1 METTKKVMMETLEDS
16 IKTGDKNVVEALIE
30 LGISKDKVLE
40 KASELSN
47 VDMVAFALELGAKP
61 VLTEKA
67 LSNYEITEILLQ
79 NGANPNGEVIDA
91 PNDFSS
97 EFEGIRLPLQVVVD
111 CKTESE
117 AIKFAKLLI
126 SYGADVNARRPVRHN
141 RNRQSPFTNAIED
154 NKLKLVEFFIENGAN
169 LDEEYSSLYKAL
181 FENKLNMS
189 KLLIRHGCKIKV
201 ETYITITTNGITHI
215 PDIVFKVNEQKL
227 ITYQLDSDGT
237 TLTLIINRYGS
248 HLKKSTQDFIRT
260 TGLSSLSQEEINALH
275 EFVRQAK
282 LDTERNEAESERL
295 KAQKENEN
303 TNKMSE
309 SLKEQEMAKNE
320 LSQKL
325 SEILSR
331 KQSA

>member
-1 METTKKVMMETLEDS
+1 METTEKVMMETLEDA
-16 IKTGDKNVVEALIE
+16 IKNNDKNVIEALIE
-30 LGISKDKVLE
+30 LGASKDKVLE
-40 KASELSN
+40 KASELGN
-47 VDMVAFALELGAKP
+47 VDMVGFALKLGAKP

-67 LSNYEITEILLQ
+67 LSNYEITEMLLQ
-79 NGANPNGEVIDA
+79 NGANPNGEAIDA
-91 PNDFSS
+91 PNGFSS

-141 RNRQSPFTNAIED
+141 RNRKSPFTNAIED
-154 NKLKLVEFFIENGAN
+154 NKLKLVEFFIKNGAN
-169 LDEEYSSLYKAL
+169 LDEKYSSLYKAL

-201 ETYITITTNGITHI
+201 ETYITITTNGIRHI
-215 PDIVFKVNEQKL
+215 PIIVFKVNEQKL

-237 TLTLIINRYGS
+237 TLTFIFNVHS
-248 HLKKSTQDFIRT
+248 DLKKSTQDFIT
-260 TGLSSLSQEEINALH
+260 KIGFSSLSQEEINALH

-282 LDTERNEAESERL
+282 LDTERNKAEAERL
-295 KAQKENEN
+295 KAEKEAEDIK
-303 TNKMSE
+303 KMSE
-309 SLKEQEMAKNE
+309 SLKEQEMTKNE